1 MGSPLFACRGKLNDD
16 STQCEP
22 NEEEI
27 GWTVEGIASW
37 TTNPCGYN
45 FPGVYTR
52 IDFYTEWID
61 ETIFPATTSA
71 PTTTTLQP
79 TTAAPTV
86 PTTAAPTV
94 TTTVPTTVTTT
105 AAPTVSTTA
114 APTVPTTAAP
124 TVTST
129 VTTTAAPTPPT
140 TPSNNTS
147 TDP

>member
-1 MGSPLFACRGKLNDD
+1 MGGPLFACRGKLNDN
-16 STQCEP
+16 STLCEP
-22 NEEEI
+22 NEDGI

-37 TTNPCGYN
+37 TTNPCGHD

-52 IDFYTEWID
+52 IDSYTEWID

-86 PTTAAPTV
+86 PTAAD
-94 TTTVPTTVTTT
+94 
-105 AAPTVSTTA
+105 
-114 APTVPTTAAP
+114 P

-129 VTTTAAPTPPT
+129 VTTTAAPTVPT

>member
-1 MGSPLFACRGKLNDD
+1 MGGPLFACRGQLNEN
-16 STQCEP
+16 STLCEP
-22 NEEEI
+22 NEDDI

-52 IDFYTEWID
+52 IDSYTEWID

-79 TTAAPTV
+79 TTEAPTV

-94 TTTVPTTVTTT
+94 TTTVATT

-124 TVTST
+124 TVP
-129 VTTTAAPTPPT
+129 TTTPT
-140 TPSNNTS
+140 NTS
-147 TDP
+147 LILRH

>member
-86 PTTAAPTV
+86 PTTAD
-94 TTTVPTTVTTT
+94 
-105 AAPTVSTTA
+105 
-114 APTVPTTAAP
+114 P

>member
-22 NEEEI
+22 NEDGI

-86 PTTAAPTV
+86 PTTADPTV
-94 TTTVPTTVTTT
+94 TSTVTTT

-114 APTVPTTAAP
+114 APTVPTT
-124 TVTST
+124 TST
-129 VTTTAAPTPPT
+129 
-140 TPSNNTS
+140 NTS

>member
-1 MGSPLFACRGKLNDD
+1 MGGPLFACRGKLNDN
-16 STQCEP
+16 STLCEP
-22 NEEEI
+22 NEERI

-52 IDFYTEWID
+52 IDFYTEWIE

-86 PTTAAPTV
+86 PTT
-94 TTTVPTTVTTT
+94 VP
-105 AAPTVSTTA
+105 TTA
-114 APTVPTTAAP
+114 APTVPTTTP
-124 TVTST
+124 T
-129 VTTTAAPTPPT
+129 
-140 TPSNNTS
+140 NTS
-147 TDP
+147 LILRH